1 LATDTVR
8 ARLREHARNDR
19 EGNLLL
25 FKEDAE
31 CPTKPTH
38 ENQNLH
44 AMWDDCLMDFVTGP
58 ERCVTHTTDQHVDSL
73 AAWLIKQMREAGSH
87 AYRSIGD
94 YHQWPEE

>member
-1 LATDTVR
+1 
-8 ARLREHARNDR
+8 
-19 EGNLLL
+19 
-25 FKEDAE
+25 
-31 CPTKPTH
+31 
-38 ENQNLH
+38 
-44 AMWDDCLMDFVTGP
+44 MWDDCLVDFVTGP